1 MPIDF
6 PDGKKFCELVKN
18 DLFFLFHEGK
28 TFSVSGRC
36 VGSVFIVF
44 GNIEFLNAEIVNW
57 LSMMIMSE

>member
-28 TFSVSGRC
+28 TISVSGRC

-44 GNIEFLNAEIVNW
+44 GNIEFLNAEIVY
-57 LSMMIMSE
+57 